1 MTLKVS
7 SKTFLRLISFLYL
20 EFFFSFSN
28 LFIFKTTFIS
38 LLSESVPR
46 ANRFRTTR
54 SVDPVDPKYN
64 LATVEAPPP
73 SEVPF
78 KRDLHNIADIAGSS
92 SNTYLPW
99 KSRESMKINDIAGT
113 HARAR
118 TQIVQGIH
126 SHDAHSDSMQ
136 VRDINEDGL
145 KPVGFRSKRRTDE
158 MLPKYV
164 VHGRVI
170 YDDDHGMFVK
180 GEPRGAGTRPFLP
193 LVTEDI
199 EGAKAGRSSDVTV
212 GGIPADKRRFWQVTN
227 NISDIPGAQAMTRY
241 HGLTSVRMT
250 DPNERD
256 YVLLDGRRWN
266 AEELAIGKSWYN
278 AAATILAAESSEMAA
293 TMPYGKT
300 GIAAAVAP
308 LHNYTKKILD
318 PRDAELARMRGEL
331 ETLRREREVISL
343 SNKLAS
349 IRNAKESKE
358 STSNFSSTMPTA
370 DAKSDRNTTAP
381 SVIAAFQEKSSNQE
395 PPSAPSSAPSSSEFA
410 STIAFASVPSSSSTV
425 TKGLGPRQKQPS
437 SESDSKESIKKDYAK
452 HIEHDPIET
461 LRSRLADINSRNI
474 LGVIPATRPQQDLT
488 GKQATIRQT
497 TGRYDSRL
505 DTHPAAPRGVNPF
518 AVRTGQH
525 MVSGTFHDVHEHKR
539 SMKERQR
546 DVADVK
552 SLPS

>member
-1 MTLKVS
+1 
-7 SKTFLRLISFLYL
+7 
-20 EFFFSFSN
+20 
-28 LFIFKTTFIS
+28 
-38 LLSESVPR
+38 
-46 ANRFRTTR
+46 
-54 SVDPVDPKYN
+54 
-64 LATVEAPPP
+64 
-73 SEVPF
+73 
-78 KRDLHNIADIAGSS
+78 
-92 SNTYLPW
+92 
-99 KSRESMKINDIAGT
+99 MKIDDIAGT

-118 TQIVQGIH
+118 TQIVQGIQ
-126 SHDAHSDSMQ
+126 SYDAHADSMQ

-158 MLPKYV
+158 MLPKYL
-164 VHGRVI
+164 VHGRVV
-170 YDDDHGMFVK
+170 YDDDNGMFVK

-199 EGAKAGRSSDVTV
+199 EGARAGRSSEVTV
-212 GGIPADKRRFWQVTN
+212 GGIPADKRRYWQVTN

-278 AAATILAAESSEMAA
+278 AAATILAAESAEMAA

-331 ETLRREREVISL
+331 ETLRREREVVTL

-349 IRNAKESKE
+349 IRVAKEAKE
-358 STSNFSSTMPTA
+358 TSTERVSTTNA
-370 DAKSDRNTTAP
+370 GVYDTNDTISDRITTAHV
-381 SVIAAFQEKSSNQE
+381 SNVSSNQE
-395 PPSAPSSAPSSSEFA
+395 PHSAPSSAAASSEFA
-410 STIAFASVPSSSSTV
+410 STVALSSVPSSSSFSSSSSSV

-437 SESDSKESIKKDYAK
+437 YESDSKASMKKDYAK

-474 LGVIPATRPQQDLT
+474 LGVIPATRPPQDLT

-505 DTHPAAPRGVNPF
+505 DTHPAAPRGANPF
-518 AVRTGQH
+518 AVRSGQH
-525 MVSGTFHDVHEHKR
+525 MVSGAYHDSHEYKR
-539 SMKERQR
+539 SIRERQR